1 MFNSQKHS
9 RVIVLA
15 CSAAF
20 GVAASL
26 CAPQASAQT
35 STGPSSSQSPY
46 VVPIAAGVKTRSILT
61 VGDSVNNKPDGT
73 PYRMVGIPDGM
84 GAIDGRNG
92 TFTVLMNHELRGD
105 AGVKRAHG
113 ATGSFVSKW
122 TIRKNDLQVLKGE
135 DLIQN
140 VARWNTTISSYEA
153 PNKGVVIGRLCSAD
167 LPAEY
172 AFYNPFTRLGTFE
185 RLFMNG
191 EEVGPEGRA
200 FAHTMNGTS
209 YELPRLG
216 KFSWENALAH
226 PFTADRTVVVGTDD
240 ATPGQVYVYVGTKT
254 NSGSVVDRA
263 GLTNGVL
270 YGIKVDGFPA
280 EISASGIG
288 GGTRRFSM
296 EPLGN
301 VENKT
306 GAQLETDSRAKGVT
320 QWLRPEDGHWDR
332 GNFNDFYFVTTNNF
346 NVPSRLWR
354 LRFDNFLRPELGGNV
369 EAVINTNSAG
379 QQMMDNMTID
389 TASRAIIQEDP
400 GAQDYLARLWQFR
413 TDTRAFTPVA
423 QHDPARFA
431 PGAPGFLTRD
441 EESSGVIDMKEFLG
455 EGWFLINV
463 QAHYSIPGELVE
475 GGQLLAMHVPVP
487 RDAPLLP
494 FPGFRTPS
502 PFPGFNLR

>member
-216 KFSWENALAH
+216 KFSWENAVAH
-226 PFTADRTVVVGTDD
+226 PFAGNKTVVVGTDD

-254 NSGSVVDRA
+254 KFGNVIDRA
-263 GLTNGVL
+263 GLNNGVL
-270 YGIKVDGFPA
+270 YGIKVDGFPT

-288 GGTRRFSM
+288 GVSRRFTMHS
-296 EPLGN
+296 LGN
-301 VENKT
+301 TQNTT
-306 GAQLETDSRAKGVT
+306 GAQLETASTANGVT
-320 QWLRPEDGHWDR
+320 RFLRPEDGHWDVS
-332 GNFNDFYFVTTNNF
+332 NFNDFYFVTTNSF
-346 NVPSRLWR
+346 NATSRLWR
-354 LRFDNFLRPELGGNV
+354 LRFDDYFNPELGGNI
-369 EAVINTNSAG
+369 EAVVNNSSAG
-379 QQMMDNMTID
+379 QQMFDNMTID
-389 TASRAIIQEDP
+389 TRGRAMIQEDP
-400 GAQDYLARLWQFR
+400 GGQDYLARIWQYR
-413 TDTRAFTPVA
+413 LDTNVLTPVA
-423 QHDPARFA
+423 QHDPARFT

-441 EESSGVIDMKEFLG
+441 EESSGIIDMKDQLG

-487 RDAPLLP
+487 PNSPRVPFRGAPP
-494 FPGFRTPS
+494 FSFFR
-502 PFPGFNLR
+502 